1 MPYTPEQ
8 ISTVTLKMKAMW
20 KDKAMEYIK
29 KNAEAIKANPELK
42 QAVTSIYTD
51 AFTGVKTPANT
62 LTGWPV
68 TTPPVTTPP
77 VTTPVTT
84 PPVTDKATTA
94 NLPQYTFDHT
104 KDIVSVP
111 WSPTPAA
118 FTPTKV
124 IGGVAINTDG
134 QSSQQKFGIIK
145 EQEDFLLKQDKQNI
159 KKGMSVIERKASM
172 NKTIADIQKLNVSKN
187 TYGKLPTQFN
197 DTVGDMLDL
206 NNNGIPD
213 SQEGFGMDKKEG
225 GTTSIGFTDN
235 PFGKTYN
242 VPSNFTDVENSLI
255 AYDTD
260 MVEYEKK
267 LIEDAAA
274 RKTLVTNENAK
285 RVIDTNNAMVG
296 NIQELLGERVQQ
308 NKEQYIDAVGAVYRQ
323 LGGQVKQFQ
332 RIIGTDG
339 KAIDDA
345 TMLSLMWGVG
355 VDAMSDVIDLK
366 NTLVND
372 YLKQKDQA
380 IQQIYTLQK
389 ENSISANEAASA
401 VDAIKAQSESDV
413 LNMTKTFYQQM
424 FGMAQQDE
432 ARTANQQS
440 QSRDAVTSYLAALGQ
455 TPAQIN
461 QLVNNYV
468 AKGYSAEEALRQL
481 SDDIRNGTNP
491 VLNNLTKNNEKAAKA
506 AQAKFNADMALK
518 IEPIIAKGKVDL
530 ALQDDEQAFK
540 KEQAALDRR
549 AAAVRAASAGG
560 KKPKALSTAA
570 KTNVQ
575 WAANKWGGAAVDVEN
590 WDESTLIGA
599 QQALLNIAGGKASTS
614 DESLIQARFGV
625 RLSSD
630 SKADTAT
637 ANAMWNEIKSP
648 TTEEAALQNN

>member
-29 KNAEAIKANPELK
+29 KNAAAINANPELK

-51 AFTGVKTPANT
+51 AFTGVKTPPNT
-62 LTGWPV
+62 LTGKPNTVSV
-68 TTPPVTTPP
+68 TSYKDNSNWTTTENYSDGTSGTVTYTKNPDGSYTPTEVPNWTTT
-77 VTTPVTT
+77 VQSEFDNKTLEERQAILRNGGTTASSTTPVEWGPVGVTNT
-84 PPVTDKATTA
+84 P
-94 NLPQYTFDHT
+94 LSQYTFDHS

-124 IGGVAINTDG
+124 VGGVAVNTDG

-159 KKGMSVIERKASM
+159 KKWMSVIERKASM
-172 NKTIADIQKLNVSKN
+172 NKTIADIQKLNVSKD

-213 SQEGFGMDKKEG
+213 SQEGFGLGKKEW
-225 GTTSIGFTDN
+225 GTTNIGFTDN

-432 ARTANQQS
+432 ARTENRQTATRS
-440 QSRDAVTSYLAALGQ
+440 AVSEYLAALGQ

-468 AKGYSAEEALRQL
+468 AKGYTTEEAMRQL
-481 SDDIRNGTNP
+481 SDDIRNGANP
-491 VLNNLTKNNEKAAKA
+491 VLNNLTKNNEDAAKA
-506 AQAKFNADMALK
+506 ALAAHNAKLDLA
-518 IEPIIAKGKVDL
+518 IEPIITKGKVDA
-530 ALQDDEQAFK
+530 ALQDDKQAF
-540 KEQAALDRR
+540 EAQQNALDRQL
-549 AAAVRAASAGG
+549 
-560 KKPKALSTAA
+560 KKNMSYNEQVPKTYI
-570 KTNVQ
+570 
-575 WAANKWGGAAVDVEN
+575 WFW
-590 WDESTLIGA
+590 
-599 QQALLNIAGGKASTS
+599 
-614 DESLIQARFGV
+614 IQ
-625 RLSSD
+625 
-630 SKADTAT
+630 
-637 ANAMWNEIKSP
+637 N
-648 TTEEAALQNN
+648 Q